1 MQDMCGCVMLKMS
14 SIAQKSKD
22 IAAERK
28 EVKVQTEKKRRR
40 GQQRLLLTPL
50 PPVSSQELNLSYQ
63 DLGDPFQ
70 QENFLRI
77 LRRLIRVEKLQ
88 LIDNSLTSLSS
99 VRLPRYEMTPKVQH
113 NALIWNSSL
122 EEL

>member
-1 MQDMCGCVMLKMS
+1 MLKMS
-14 SIAQKSKD
+14 YIAQKSKD

>member
-1 MQDMCGCVMLKMS
+1 MLKMS
-14 SIAQKSKD
+14 YIAQKSKD

-63 DLGDPFQ
+63 DLGDLFQ